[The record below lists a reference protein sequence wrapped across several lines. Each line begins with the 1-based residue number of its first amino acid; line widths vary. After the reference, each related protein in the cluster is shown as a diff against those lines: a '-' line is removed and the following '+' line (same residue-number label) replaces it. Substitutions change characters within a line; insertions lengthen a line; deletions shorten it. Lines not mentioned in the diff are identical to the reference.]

1 MTVIIIIYNIFPPAE
16 KKSHKF
22 TKKKGKKLDFVIMIL
37 CLCVYGESKRNNYE

>member
-22 TKKKGKKLDFVIMIL
+22 TKKREKIGFRHNDFVFV
-37 CLCVYGESKRNNYE
+37 CVWGIKKK